1 MFQRLLFCT
10 DFSDGVHRLAGFVP
24 HLAKTGA
31 KQIVFLHVVPLE
43 GGTIPRVDQAAVD
56 RARERLSVALQNVPA
71 GVDVKVQVESG
82 RPSDLIL
89 QTAGNLGTDLIILGM
104 PFRGRITEK
113 LFGGTAIR
121 VCERTTIP
129 VMTLRPQLLST
140 YTSEELELRCQHLF
154 RHLLIPYDGSEPS
167 KYLVEQIKK
176 RATDRPANSLQ
187 QCHLCWVVEDVTRR
201 GLPKDY
207 QVEPARKE
215 LAGVK
220 AELESIN
227 LMVEPIEVRQG
238 DPIVEILEA
247 AQMADVSAIAI
258 TSGSMGKFQELSI
271 PSFTRELLHRSWHP
285 ILYFPPGR

>member
-10 DFSDGVHRLAGFVP
+10 DFSDGVHRLASFVP

-31 KQIVFLHVVPLE
+31 KQIVFFHVVPLD
-43 GGTIPRVDQAAVD
+43 GGTIPRIDQASVD
-56 RARERLSVALQNVPA
+56 RARERLSVAQQNVPE
-71 GVDVKVQVESG
+71 GVDVKVQIESG

-89 QTAGNLGTDLIILGM
+89 QTAGNLETDLIILGM

-113 LFGGTAIR
+113 LFSSTAMR

-129 VMTLRPQLLST
+129 LMTLRPQLLST

-154 RHLLIPYDGSEPS
+154 RHLLIPYDGSETS
-167 KYLVEQIKK
+167 KYLVEQIKR
-176 RATDRPANSLQ
+176 RAVDRPVNSLQ
-187 QCHLCWVVEDVTRR
+187 RCHLCWVVEDVTRR

-220 AELESIN
+220 AELESIG
-227 LMVEPIEVRQG
+227 LRVEPIEVRQG
-238 DPIVEILEA
+238 DPIVEILDV
-247 AQMADVSAIAI
+247 AQMADVSAIAV
-258 TSGSMGKFQELSI
+258 TSGSMGRFQELSI